1 MAGQKRED
9 ALLPGHHELF
19 GEDPF
24 HCASGR
30 WIEPEREATHGVG
43 PKLTVVE
50 RDFNKAIVT
59 AVLRQSRF
67 PSQRTIAV
75 EADQVFKAG
84 CSLLELQSR
93 RTTVPSGK
101 SSD

>member
-9 ALLPGHHELF
+9 APLPGHHELF
-19 GEDPF
+19 GEDRF

-30 WIEPEREATHGVG
+30 WIEPEREATHRVR

-50 RDFNKAIVT
+50 RDLNETIVP

-75 EADQVFKAG
+75 EADQVFKAVFLAG
-84 CSLLELQSR
+84 APIKKNDPAIRE
-93 RTTVPSGK
+93 V
-101 SSD
+101 D